1 MAYEGLGEGAL
12 NYDYCRYGNSKLMFR
27 GPQRSLDGAYDA
39 VVGGTETF
47 GRFLEDPYPALLEKM
62 TGRRMINLG
71 CLNAG
76 PGAFSRDATLLE
88 ICKKADVTIIEV
100 MGVQNMSN
108 RFYTVH
114 PRRNDR
120 FIKATDRLCSIY
132 PDVDFTEFS
141 FTGHLLHS
149 LARRSRSRFEL
160 LRQELRSDWV
170 AIMKKLVGRIGGKVV
185 LLWLARHSP
194 HHDSAKDAPWQAPA
208 FIDQALLDQLSGSV
222 AALVQVVATPDEIA
236 AGLDRMVFTQFEEP
250 AARILLGPI
259 VHQEAARVLLPH
271 FSGQ

>member
-27 GPQRSLDGAYDA
+27 GPQWALDGTYDA
-39 VVGGTETF
+39 VIGGTETF
-47 GRFLEDPYPALLEKM
+47 GRFLEAPYPALLEKM
-62 TGRRMINLG
+62 TGRRVINLG

-76 PGAFSRDATLLE
+76 PGAFSRDETLLE
-88 ICKKADVTIIEV
+88 ICQKADVTIIEV

-120 FIKATDRLCSIY
+120 FIKATDLLRSIY

-141 FTGHLLHS
+141 FTGHLLDS
-149 LARRSRSRFEL
+149 LARRSRKRFDL

-170 AIMKKLVGRIGGKVV
+170 GRMKTLIGRIGGKVI
-185 LLWLARHSP
+185 LLWLARQSP
-194 HHDSAKDAPWQAPA
+194 RDDGPAQAAWQAPA
-208 FIDQALLDQLSGSV
+208 FIDQALLDQVSGPV
-222 AALVQVVATPDEIA
+222 AALVEVVATPDEIA
-236 AGLDRMVFTQFEEP
+236 AGLERMVFTQFEEP
-250 AARILLGPI
+250 AARSLLGPI
-259 VHQEAARVLLPH
+259 VHQEAARALQPH
-271 FSGQ
+271 IASP